1 MNSRLKN
8 IFIGVAITIIIVLMY
23 SYYSSRNDERERL
36 ITQTALI
43 EKQVR
48 NVSKLV
54 VTEATYAKVYT
65 YENTKVFG
73 WDFFSSQKRAL
84 VISNAKVQIAYD
96 LKKMNFQID
105 ENAKT
110 IRILNIPPPEINI
123 DPDLTYYNLDN
134 GLTNRFEAQ
143 DFNKI
148 KTQITKDLK
157 SKISKSEVVG
167 NAQNRLLSELSQI
180 YVLTESFG
188 WTLEYDGSTINSDSD
203 WSDLMD

>member
-1 MNSRLKN
+1 MRRFKN
-8 IFIGVAITIIIVLMY
+8 IFIGVAITLVIVLMY
-23 SYYSSRNDERERL
+23 NYYSNRNEEKDRL
-36 ITQTALI
+36 TAQTALI

-65 YENTKVFG
+65 YENTKSYG
-73 WDFFSSQKRAL
+73 WDFYSSEKRAL
-84 VISNAKVQIAYD
+84 IISNAKVQIAYD

-110 IRILNIPPPEINI
+110 IRILNIPPPEIKI

-134 GLTNRFEAQ
+134 GLTNKFEAR
-143 DFNKI
+143 DFNKMKGQI
-148 KTQITKDLK
+148 KTDLRR
-157 SKISKSEVVG
+157 KIKKSEIIN

-180 YVLTESFG
+180 YILTETLG
-188 WTLEYDGSTINSDSD
+188 WTLEYDGSKIDSNSTWETVLD
-203 WSDLMD
+203 

>member
-1 MNSRLKN
+1 MRRFKN
-8 IFIGVAITIIIVLMY
+8 IFIGVAITLVIVLMY
-23 SYYSSRNDERERL
+23 NYYSNRNEEKDRL
-36 ITQTALI
+36 TAQTALI

-65 YENTKVFG
+65 YENTKSYG
-73 WDFFSSQKRAL
+73 WDFYSSEKRAL
-84 VISNAKVQIAYD
+84 IISNAKVQIAYD

-110 IRILNIPPPEINI
+110 IRILNIPPPEIKI

-134 GLTNRFEAQ
+134 GLTNKFEAR
-143 DFNKI
+143 DFNKM
-148 KTQITKDLK
+148 KSQITTDLRR
-157 SKISKSEVVG
+157 KIKKSEIIN

-180 YVLTESFG
+180 YILTETLG
-188 WTLEYDGSTINSDSD
+188 WTLEYDGSKIDSNSTWETVLD
-203 WSDLMD
+203 

>member
-1 MNSRLKN
+1 MRRFKN
-8 IFIGVAITIIIVLMY
+8 IFIGVAITLVIVLMY
-23 SYYSSRNDERERL
+23 NYYSNRNEEKDRL
-36 ITQTALI
+36 TAQTALI

-65 YENTKVFG
+65 YENTKSYG
-73 WDFFSSQKRAL
+73 WDFYSSEKRAL
-84 VISNAKVQIAYD
+84 IISNAKVQIAYD

-110 IRILNIPPPEINI
+110 IRILNIPPPEIKI

-134 GLTNRFEAQ
+134 GLTNKFEAG
-143 DFNKI
+143 DFNKMKGQI
-148 KTQITKDLK
+148 KTDLRR
-157 SKISKSEVVG
+157 KIKKSEIIN

-180 YVLTESFG
+180 YILTETLG
-188 WTLEYDGSTINSDSD
+188 WTLEYDGSKIDSNSTWETVLD
-203 WSDLMD
+203 

>member
-1 MNSRLKN
+1 MRRFKN
-8 IFIGVAITIIIVLMY
+8 IFIGVAITLVIVLMY
-23 SYYSSRNDERERL
+23 NYYSNRNDEKDRL
-36 ITQTALI
+36 TAQTALI

-65 YENTKVFG
+65 YENTKSYG
-73 WDFFSSQKRAL
+73 WDFYSSEKRAL
-84 VISNAKVQIAYD
+84 IISNAKVQIAYD

-110 IRILNIPPPEINI
+110 IRILNIPPPEIKI

-134 GLTNRFEAQ
+134 GLTNKFEAR
-143 DFNKI
+143 DFNKMKGQI
-148 KTQITKDLK
+148 KTDLRR
-157 SKISKSEVVG
+157 KIKKSEIIN

-180 YVLTESFG
+180 YILTETLG
-188 WTLEYDGSTINSDSD
+188 WTLEYDGSKIDSNSTWETVLD
-203 WSDLMD
+203 